1 MTDWHRIVRDHAG
14 TQGAPDLPA
23 HAVAEL
29 AEHLE
34 DLHAA
39 AIAAGATDAEARR
52 RALDAL
58 RASPLADL
66 TGSRVRRSDPLVPP
80 PVPGLVAASPLR
92 SLSMGHAFRQAL
104 RQFVLH
110 RTFSLVTVLVLGLGI
125 GASVTVYTVVDG
137 VLLRPL
143 PYAQPDRL
151 VTLWDTNHE
160 RGLSHEPLSPVNFL
174 DYRQLDVFADA
185 AAWWR
190 PDVNLTD
197 PGMDP
202 VRVRTIETGGNLFS
216 VLGVSPQLGP
226 GFPANEPYFS
236 TNLQAVISDRL
247 WRSRY
252 DGDPNVI
259 GRPLQLSGSTYAIV
273 GVMPPKFD

>member
-1 MTDWHRIVRDHAG
+1 MTEWHRIVRDYARTH
-14 TQGAPDLPA
+14 GAPHLPA

-39 AIAAGATDAEARR
+39 AIAAGATEPEARR

-58 RASPLADL
+58 YESKLADL
-66 TGSRVRRSDPLVPP
+66 AGSRVRRRDPLRPP
-80 PVPGLVAASPLR
+80 PVPGVLPAFPLR

-110 RTFSLVTVLVLGLGI
+110 RAFSLITVLVLGLGI

-143 PYAQPDRL
+143 PYAAPDRL
-151 VTLWDTNHE
+151 VTLWDANYE
-160 RGLSHEPLSPVNFL
+160 RGLSHEPISPVNFL
-174 DYRQLDVFADA
+174 DYQRLDVFTDA

-190 PDVNLTD
+190 PDVNLAD

-202 VRVRTIETGGNLFS
+202 VRVKTIETGG
-216 VLGVSPQLGP
+216 
-226 GFPANEPYFS
+226 
-236 TNLQAVISDRL
+236 
-247 WRSRY
+247 
-252 DGDPNVI
+252 
-259 GRPLQLSGSTYAIV
+259 
-273 GVMPPKFD
+273 